1 VYRVPISLF
10 RGIARLRTSY
20 ALGFRFHFF
29 SVLSSFLKMTTTLEN
44 SPQQTTTDLKSLASD
59 VVRRAKEG
67 GASAAECVIREG
79 DEFSTTVRLGQVETL
94 KESGSRSI
102 GVRVFFGQ
110 RAAST
115 YSSDFS
121 PAGIE
126 RMLKSALELARITS
140 EDPYAGI
147 PEVTELGSIKGNL
160 DLYHEDVYSLPGA
173 ERIDYARR
181 AEKAAL
187 DSDARIKNSDG
198 GSFDA
203 ATGQK
208 ILVNSHG
215 FVGQYRRSYCSVAA
229 VPIAQDES
237 GNMQRD
243 YWYSVSRSLGHLE
256 PAERVGKEA
265 ARRTLRR
272 LGARKAKTAT
282 VPVILDPMVARSM
295 LEHIFEGVNG
305 DSVYRGASF
314 LAGKLGERIAGTNVT
329 VVDDGTMVGG
339 FGTSPF
345 DGEGVPT
352 RRTVVIEK
360 GVLKSYLL
368 NTYTAKKLGLATTAN
383 ASRGL
388 AGTPGIGPGNYFLE
402 PGSKTAK
409 QIIGEIKDG
418 LYVTEFLGHGANL
431 VTGDYSRGASGMWI
445 VNGELAYPVEE
456 ITVAGNLKEMFKNIS
471 EIGSDLEF
479 RGSVASPTIRM
490 DGLTVG
496 GE

>member
-1 VYRVPISLF
+1 
-10 RGIARLRTSY
+10 
-20 ALGFRFHFF
+20 
-29 SVLSSFLKMTTTLEN
+29 MTQTQLETGN
-44 SPQQTTTDLKSLASD
+44 QKLETDLREVAQD
-59 VVRRAKEG
+59 IVRRAMAG
-67 GASAAECVIREG
+67 GATAAECVVREG
-79 DEFSTTVRLGQVETL
+79 DEFSTLVRLGQVETL
-94 KESGSRSI
+94 KESGSKAI

-121 PAGIE
+121 GKGLE
-126 RMLKSALELARITS
+126 RMVKAALQLAKITS
-140 EDPYAGI
+140 EDPFGGI
-147 PEVTELGSIKGNL
+147 PEAAQLGSLSGDL
-160 DLYHEDVYSLPGA
+160 DLYHQDVYSLPGPD
-173 ERIDYARR
+173 RIDYARR

-187 DSDARIKNSDG
+187 DYDPRIKNSEG

-203 ATGQK
+203 ATGHK
-208 ILVNSHG
+208 VLANSHG
-215 FVGQYRRSYCSVAA
+215 FVGEYRRSYCSVAA
-229 VPIAQDES
+229 VPIAQDDA
-237 GNMQRD
+237 GHMQRD
-243 YWYSVSRSLGHLE
+243 YWYSVARSLAKLD
-256 PAERVGKEA
+256 PAEQVGKEA

-272 LGARKAKTAT
+272 LGARKAKTAH
-282 VPVILDPMVARSM
+282 VPVVLDPMVANSI

-314 LAGKLGERIAGTNVT
+314 LAGKLGEQVAGSNIT
-329 VVDDGTMVGG
+329 VIDDGTIVGG

-345 DGEGVPT
+345 DGEGIPT
-352 RRTVVIEK
+352 RRTVVIEN

-368 NTYTAKKLGLATTAN
+368 NTYTAKKLGLETTAN

-388 AGTPGIGPGNYFLE
+388 AGTPGIGPGNYFLQ
-402 PGSKTAK
+402 PGPKTPK
-409 QIIGEIKDG
+409 QIIADIKDG

-456 ITVAGNLKEMFKNIS
+456 ITVAGNLKDMFCNIS

-479 RGSVASPTIRM
+479 RGSVASPTIRI

>member
-1 VYRVPISLF
+1 
-10 RGIARLRTSY
+10 
-20 ALGFRFHFF
+20 
-29 SVLSSFLKMTTTLEN
+29 MTTTLETN
-44 SPQQTTTDLKSLASD
+44 PQVATDLQTLATD
-59 VVRRAKEG
+59 VVRRAIQG
-67 GASAAECVIREG
+67 GASAAECVVREG
-79 DEFSTTVRLGQVETL
+79 DEFSTVVRLGQVETL
-94 KESGSRSI
+94 KEAGSRSI

-121 PAGIE
+121 ADGIE
-126 RMLKSALELARITS
+126 RMLKSALELAKITS

-147 PEVTELGSIKGNL
+147 PEAAKLGSLSGDL
-160 DLYHEDVYSLPGA
+160 DLYHEDVYSLAGA

-187 DSDARIKNSDG
+187 DADPRIKNSEG

-203 ATGQK
+203 ATGRK
-208 ILVNSHG
+208 VLANSHG
-215 FVGQYRRSYCSVAA
+215 FVGEYRRSYCSVAA
-229 VPIAQDES
+229 VPIAQDDA

-243 YWYSVSRSLGHLE
+243 YWYSVARSLARLD
-256 PAERVGKEA
+256 PAEQVGKEA

-272 LGARKAKTAT
+272 LGARKAKTAH
-282 VPVILDPMVARSM
+282 VPVVLDPMVANSM

-314 LAGKLGERIAGTNVT
+314 LAGKLGQQIAGSNIT
-329 VVDDGTMVGG
+329 VIDDGTMIGG

-345 DGEGVPT
+345 DGEGIPT
-352 RRTVVIEK
+352 RRTVVIEN
-360 GVLKSYLL
+360 GTLRSYLL
-368 NTYTAKKLGLATTAN
+368 NTYTAKKLGLETTAN

-388 AGTPGIGPGNYFLE
+388 AGTPGIGPGNYFLQAGRKS
-402 PGSKTAK
+402 PQ
-409 QIIGEIKDG
+409 QIIGDIKEG
-418 LYVTEFLGHGANL
+418 LYVTEFLGMGVNL
-431 VTGDYSRGASGMWI
+431 VTGDYSRGASGLWI

-456 ITVAGNLKEMFKNIS
+456 ITVAGNLKDIFNNIS

-479 RGSVASPTIRM
+479 RGSVACPTIRI

>member
-1 VYRVPISLF
+1 
-10 RGIARLRTSY
+10 
-20 ALGFRFHFF
+20 
-29 SVLSSFLKMTTTLEN
+29 MTTTLEN
-44 SPQQTTTDLKSLASD
+44 SETKLATDLREIATD
-59 VVRRAKEG
+59 VVGRAIKG
-67 GASAAECVIREG
+67 GAAAAECVVREG
-79 DEFSTTVRLGQVETL
+79 DEFSTVVRLGQVETL
-94 KESGSRSI
+94 KESGSRAI

-121 PAGIE
+121 AAGIQ
-126 RMLKSALELARITS
+126 RMLTSALELAKITS

-147 PEVTELGSIKGNL
+147 PEAGKLGSLSGDL
-160 DLYHEDVYSLPGA
+160 HLYHQDVYSLPGP
-173 ERIDYARR
+173 ERIEYARR

-187 DSDARIKNSDG
+187 DSDPRIKNSEG

-203 ATGQK
+203 ASGRK
-208 ILVNSHG
+208 VLANSHG
-215 FVGQYRRSYCSVAA
+215 FVGEYRRSYCSVAA
-229 VPIAQDES
+229 VPIAQDDN
-237 GNMQRD
+237 GLMQRD
-243 YWYSVSRSLGHLE
+243 YWFSVARSLAKLDS
-256 PAERVGKEA
+256 AEQVGKEA

-272 LGARKAKTAT
+272 LGARKVKTAD
-282 VPVILDPMVARSM
+282 VPVVLDPMVASSM

-314 LAGKLGERIAGTNVT
+314 LAGKLGEKIAGSNLT
-329 VVDDGTMVGG
+329 VVDDGTIPGG
-339 FGTSPF
+339 FGTMPF
-345 DGEGVPT
+345 DGEGIPT
-352 RRTVVIEK
+352 RRTVVIEN

-368 NTYTAKKLGLATTAN
+368 NSYTAKKLGLETTAN

-388 AGTPGIGPGNYFLE
+388 AGTPGIGPGNYFLQA
-402 PGSKTAK
+402 GSKTPK
-409 QIIGEIKDG
+409 QIISEIKDG

-456 ITVAGNLKEMFKNIS
+456 ITVAGNLKDMFHNIS
-471 EIGSDLEF
+471 EIGRDLEF
-479 RGSVASPTIRM
+479 RGSVASPTIRI